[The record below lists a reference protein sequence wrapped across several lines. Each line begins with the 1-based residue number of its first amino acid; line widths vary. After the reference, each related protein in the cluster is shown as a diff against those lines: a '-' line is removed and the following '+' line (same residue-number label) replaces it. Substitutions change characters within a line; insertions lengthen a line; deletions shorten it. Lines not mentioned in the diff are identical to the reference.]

1 MKIILVAVVVLVSLV
16 TIYLFVLGQN
26 SRSGNA
32 PGLHKGLLRHCPDK
46 PNCVSSEQPQD
57 SAHYVE
63 PIYLTGKS
71 VAASIQSL
79 QEIILAQ
86 NGTIETA
93 GSTYI
98 AATFTSPLF
107 GFVDDVE
114 FRVDTT
120 AGVIHLRSASRVGT
134 SDLGANRKRANLIKQ
149 RFRELR

>member
-1 MKIILVAVVVLVSLV
+1 MFSLV

-32 PGLHKGLLRHCPDK
+32 PRLHQGLLSPCPDK

-57 SAHYVE
+57 NAHYVE
-63 PIYLTGKS
+63 PIDLTGKS
-71 VAASIQSL
+71 IATSMQSL

-86 NGTIETA
+86 GGTIKTA
-93 GSTYI
+93 GSAYI
-98 AATFTSPLF
+98 AATFTSSLF

-114 FRVDTT
+114 IRADTT

-134 SDLGANRKRANLIKQ
+134 SDLGANRKRVNLIKQ
-149 RFRELR
+149 RFRGN